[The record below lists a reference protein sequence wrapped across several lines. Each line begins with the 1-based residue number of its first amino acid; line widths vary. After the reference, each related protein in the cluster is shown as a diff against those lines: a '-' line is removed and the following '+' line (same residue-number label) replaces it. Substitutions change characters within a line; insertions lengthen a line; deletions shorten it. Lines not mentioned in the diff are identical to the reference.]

1 MQREAAAGGE
11 AEQDEFCVRMPG
23 ANRGDKIGHIVV
35 KLSGIVDITA
45 HAGLAVA
52 ANIGRVNRDALG
64 AQRLRQRMQAG
75 ARRRRAV
82 DCDKDT
88 RGIGDGG
95 FSRQTRNAIGGAVT
109 RGNGLNSGRSRK
121 STVLNG
127 SATEASGGFG
137 VLVPNTIMRPKQ
149 RRPPPADRTR

>member
-64 AQRLRQRMQAG
+64 AQAFASGCKLELDADEPWIAIRTSAG
-75 ARRRRAV
+75 S
-82 DCDKDT
+82 
-88 RGIGDGG
+88 GDGG
-95 FSRQTRNAIGGAVT
+95 FSRQTRNAIG
-109 RGNGLNSGRSRK
+109 
-121 STVLNG
+121 
-127 SATEASGGFG
+127 E
-137 VLVPNTIMRPKQ
+137 P
-149 RRPPPADRTR
+149 